1 MALRQAKVLENGKM
15 VNTIMLDESQDPAE
29 WNAVWDESAQP
40 IVVDELNVLEFI
52 ANFKYKVFK
61 ERKNASLSSSK

>member
-1 MALRQAKVLENGKM
+1 MALRQAKVLENGKV

-29 WNAVWDESAQP
+29 WNAVWDESVQP